1 MIPRLTTLSDIVR
14 TGAERFEDRI
24 ALQPVSQGAKH
35 LDVYP
40 EARAFTY
47 RELWNRARR
56 GASALRGRGLQP
68 GDRVLLAAPSSPDWL
83 VAFFS
88 IVEAEL
94 VAVPIPD
101 AIGAPLVAAVA
112 HHTGA
117 RLCIAGSNQRGLTG
131 ALGHVACVTMTELL
145 AEGSSLGDLS
155 PGSKSDPT
163 RRHTRLTGLRSSR
176 SPPEARRGPG
186 RWSTRT
192 ARSSRTF
199 ARCWRPGRVPHRK
212 RCCPCCRRRIS
223 SSSSWGSSPRSSS
236 AAALSMRRRSCRTGS
251 SRRCAT
257 TTSPASSSCR
267 RSSRPSVATSWAA

>member
-1 MIPRLTTLSDIVR
+1 MIPRLTTLSDIIR

-56 GASALRGRGLQP
+56 GANALRGRGLEP

-145 AEGSSLGDLS
+145 ADSSPAGPIAGLEERSHSPSHAADRLALLAFTSGSTSRPRAVG
-155 PGSKSDPT
+155 PQ
-163 RRHTRLTGLRSSR
+163 RHTR
-176 SPPEARRGPG
+176 PQP
-186 RWSTRT
+186 ST
-192 ARSSRTF
+192 
-199 ARCWRPGRVPHRK
+199 
-212 RCCPCCRRRIS
+212 
-223 SSSSWGSSPRSSS
+223 
-236 AAALSMRRRSCRTGS
+236 
-251 SRRCAT
+251 
-257 TTSPASSSCR
+257 
-267 RSSRPSVATSWAA
+267 